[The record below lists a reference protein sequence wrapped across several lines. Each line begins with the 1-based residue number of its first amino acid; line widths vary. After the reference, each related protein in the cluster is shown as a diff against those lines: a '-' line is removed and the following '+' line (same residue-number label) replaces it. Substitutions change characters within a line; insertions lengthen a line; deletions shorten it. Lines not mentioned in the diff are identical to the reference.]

1 MAAELSKQM
10 GATVKFYPITPD
22 AYRALGFPG
31 AEDLGNMF
39 QYYHDFEN
47 AFCARRPVDK
57 ARELAGGALKNF
69 SQWLSQHKA
78 QVVS

>member
-1 MAAELSKQM
+1 MASELSKQM

-31 AEDLGNMF
+31 SEDLGNMF
-39 QYYHDFEN
+39 QYYHDFEK
-47 AFCARRPVDK
+47 AFCERRPVDK
-57 ARELAGGALKNF
+57 ARELAGGSLKNF